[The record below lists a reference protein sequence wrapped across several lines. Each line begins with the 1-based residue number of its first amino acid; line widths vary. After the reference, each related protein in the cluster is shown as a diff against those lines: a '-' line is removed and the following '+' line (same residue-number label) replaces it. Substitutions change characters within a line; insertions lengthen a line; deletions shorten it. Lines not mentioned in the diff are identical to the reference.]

1 MKAAD
6 RRTAIRCLVEVSPLM
21 HDLPEIQ
28 ELDVNPLILSDYG
41 NYEMAVDVGVLCL
54 NVTSQ

>member
-1 MKAAD
+1 
-6 RRTAIRCLVEVSPLM
+6 M